1 MHVIEQYSFYFR
13 KIEDEEVNKD
23 QILLEK
29 EAEVRWQ
36 NSVLLQWGNFYYCIT
51 ALGQM
56 IYVML
61 VIVKERWR

>member
-29 EAEVRWQ
+29 EAEVR
-36 NSVLLQWGNFYYCIT
+36 
-51 ALGQM
+51 
-56 IYVML
+56 
-61 VIVKERWR
+61 